1 MYLGEARV
9 FNLANGRI
17 VFTSTAAQAGSLLFG
32 DVLAGSFS
40 SVVAAPELGMTTL
53 QISTPA
59 GETRL
64 LLVDWREP
72 QRPRT
77 SDAGPIVHLSGYD
90 SAEQRFVAVI
100 TNSAGDSELAAFEP

>member
-1 MYLGEARV
+1 
-9 FNLANGRI
+9 
-17 VFTSTAAQAGSLLFG
+17 
-32 DVLAGSFS
+32 
-40 SVVAAPELGMTTL
+40 MTTL